1 MIFSKQA
8 GLAKASASE
17 LVSVSLKTLI
27 DLARPAAGLNL
38 KHSAIRAG
46 QSGGYVS
53 RFKGRGMEFEE
64 ARIYQAGDDI
74 RSIDWRVT
82 ARTGKTHTKVFR
94 EERERPVFI
103 SVDNRVAMHFATR
116 GIFKSVLAA
125 KLAGLL
131 AWAAQHHG
139 DRIGGQ
145 IFTDTLCQELKPQNG
160 RHAVLRFLNAIVCG
174 SDFSHRETEVAPTA
188 AITVTLEQALA
199 RLMHHAR
206 PGSRV
211 YMISDFR
218 GINDQVENYLA
229 KLSRHCEVVLIFIYD
244 PLESHLPEKGR
255 YRFIAT
261 DGVYA
266 ASLSGTGAAIDEK
279 RDVVIDTG
287 DKQRLLTYQQHFT
300 QRLHQLEQI
309 AKKLGLAFIQCS
321 TTDDPIQRLR

>member
-1 MIFSKQA
+1 MFFAKQA
-8 GLAKASASE
+8 DSTKTPDSE
-17 LVSVSLKTLI
+17 LVSASLKTLI

-64 ARIYQAGDDI
+64 ARVYQPGDDI

-103 SVDNRVAMHFATR
+103 SVDNRLAMHFATR
-116 GIFKSVLAA
+116 GVFKSVLAA
-125 KLAGLL
+125 KLAGLV

-145 IFTDTLCQELKPQNG
+145 IFTDTVCRELKPQNG
-160 RHAVLRFLNAIVCG
+160 RHAVLRLLNAIACRDDL
-174 SDFSHRETEVAPTA
+174 SRPMSESATKVASE
-188 AITVTLEQALA
+188 IMLDQVLA

-206 PGSRV
+206 PGSLV
-211 YMISDFR
+211 YIISDFR
-218 GINDQVENYLA
+218 GINDQVETYLA
-229 KLSRHCEVVLIFIYD
+229 KLSRHCEVVLIFVHD

-255 YRFIAT
+255 YRFT
-261 DGVYA
+261 DDV
-266 ASLSGTGAAIDEK
+266 

-287 DKQRLLTYQQHFT
+287 DRQLIMKYQQHFT
-300 QRLHQLEQI
+300 ERLHQLEQI
-309 AKKLGLAFIQCS
+309 AKKMGLAIIQCS

>member
-1 MIFSKQA
+1 MLSKQVEP
-8 GLAKASASE
+8 AKVSVNE
-17 LVSVSLKTLI
+17 LIAVSLKTLI

-46 QSGGYVS
+46 QSGAYVS

-64 ARIYQAGDDI
+64 ARMYQPGDDI

-82 ARTGKTHTKVFR
+82 ARTDKPHTKMFR

-103 SVDNRVAMHFATR
+103 SVDNRPAMHFATR
-116 GIFKSVLAA
+116 GAFKSVLAA

-145 IFTDTLCQELKPQNG
+145 IFTGNSCRELKPQNG
-160 RHAVLRFLNAIVCG
+160 KHAVLRFLNAISRQDDTG
-174 SDFSHRETEVAPTA
+174 DQQSAP
-188 AITVTLEQALA
+188 AITLEQVLA
-199 RLMHHAR
+199 RLMQHAR
-206 PGSRV
+206 PGSLV
-211 YMISDFR
+211 YIISDFR
-218 GINDQVENYLA
+218 GMNGQVETYLA
-229 KLSRHCEVVLIFIYD
+229 KLSRHCQVVLIFVYD

-255 YRFIAT
+255 YRFIAS

-266 ASLSGTGAAIDEK
+266 ASLSGTGAAPNDK

-287 DKQRLLTYQQHFT
+287 DRQQLLSYQQHFT
-300 QRLHQLEQI
+300 RRLEQLEQI
-309 AKKLGLAFIQCS
+309 AKKMGLPLIQCS